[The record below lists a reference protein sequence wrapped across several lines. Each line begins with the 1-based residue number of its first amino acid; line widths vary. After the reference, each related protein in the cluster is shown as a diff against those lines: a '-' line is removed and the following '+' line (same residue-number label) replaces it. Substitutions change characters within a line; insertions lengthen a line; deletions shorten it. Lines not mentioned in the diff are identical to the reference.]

1 MRLRLAPLLA
11 LLGCAGSAPVTPL
24 QPIPHAAVAATPEVS
39 PALVPPVARV
49 EHTVIRQ
56 QGDERVDDYAWLRKR
71 KDPEVE
77 RYLRAEDAYAD
88 QVMASASAQ
97 RDALYRELVS
107 HVQETDVSAPW
118 FRGGYWYYERLE
130 QGKQYP
136 IRCRKHGS
144 LNAAEQVILNQNA
157 MAAGKPFLSI
167 SEWEVSDDGRWLAY
181 LVDDVGFRQYVL
193 HVRDLR
199 TGQDGPEAIPRV
211 RSIAWAAD
219 DRTLFYSTEDPT
231 TKRSDR
237 VFRHRRGESGPDPVV
252 LEEKDERFNLYVSRT
267 RSGEHLLATA
277 TSHTSTEIRFLPA
290 RNPATAWRLI
300 APRVADQEYSI
311 DHRGSRFYIVVNDR
325 GPNFRLVSAPISSPG
340 RAHWK
345 EELPERPA
353 VVLEGVDAFVD
364 HLVLHERQGGLRRLR
379 ILDFGRGGKPREVTF
394 PEPTYAIFEDR
405 NEDFRSRSFRFAYQS
420 LVTPKSIIDVDLRSG
435 AQTVRKRLEIPGGF
449 DPANYRSE
457 YLRARAAD
465 GTEIPISVVY
475 RLPLQPGG
483 SRPLWITG
491 YGAYGYPNEP
501 SFESNRLTMLDRG
514 FVIAIAHIRGGGEF
528 GKRWHD
534 AGRMGS
540 KPNTFTDFVAATEY
554 LQAQGYGRKER
565 TVASGGSAGGLL
577 MGAVLNIR
585 PDLYRVVL
593 SYVPFVDLMNTMS
606 DPSLPLTV
614 PEYEE
619 WGNPARPDEYRVMR
633 SYSPYD
639 NVAARAYPIM
649 LVRTSYNDSQV
660 MYWEPAKWVA
670 RLRATKTDSNP
681 LLFKVKMEPAGHGGA
696 SGRYDRLRDVAF
708 DQSFVLT
715 ELGLA
720 GS

>member
-1 MRLRLAPLLA
+1 V
-11 LLGCAGSAPVTPL
+11 VT
-24 QPIPHAAVAATPEVS
+24 TR
-39 PALVPPVARV
+39 PAPPVARV
-49 EHTVIRQ
+49 EHSVIRQ
-56 QGDERVDDYAWLRKR
+56 QGDERVDDYAWLRKK

-88 QVMASASAQ
+88 EVMAPASA
-97 RDALYRELVS
+97 RRETLYRELVS

-118 FRGGYWYYERLE
+118 FRRGYWYYERLE

-136 IRCRKHGS
+136 IRCRKRGS
-144 LNAAEQVILNQNA
+144 LDAAEEVILDQNTL
-157 MAAGKPFLSI
+157 AAGKAFLSI

-181 LVDDVGFRQYVL
+181 LVDDVGYRQYVL
-193 HVRDLR
+193 RVRDLR
-199 TGQDGPEAIPRV
+199 TGQDGPESIARV
-211 RSIAWAAD
+211 TSVAWAAD

-231 TKRSDR
+231 TKRADT
-237 VFRHRRGESGPDPVV
+237 VFRHRRGGSGPDPVV
-252 LEEKDERFNLYVSRT
+252 LEEKDERFNLLVSRT

-277 TSHTSTEIRFLPA
+277 YSHTSTEVRFLRATTPT
-290 RNPATAWRLI
+290 TAWELI
-300 APRVADQEYSI
+300 APRVADQQYAV

-325 GPNFRLVSAPISSPG
+325 GPNFRLVSAPVSSPG

-345 EELPERPA
+345 EEVPERPE
-353 VVLEGVDAFVD
+353 VVLEEADAFAD
-364 HLVLHERQGGLRRLR
+364 QLVLHERQGGLRKLR
-379 ILDFGRGGKPREVTF
+379 ILDLGRRGKPRQVTF
-394 PEPTYAIFEDR
+394 PEPTYAIFQDR
-405 NEDFRSRSFRFAYQS
+405 NEDFRSRSFRLAYQS

-449 DPANYRSE
+449 DPRNYRSE
-457 YLRARAAD
+457 YLHGRAAD
-465 GTEIPISVVY
+465 GTDIPISLVY
-475 RLPLQPGG
+475 RLPFQPDG

-491 YGAYGYPNEP
+491 YGAYGYPFEA
-501 SFESNRLTMLDRG
+501 SFDPNRLPLLDRG
-514 FVIAIAHIRGGGEF
+514 FVLAIAHIRGGGEF
-528 GKRWHD
+528 GKAWHD
-534 AGRMGS
+534 AGRMAN
-540 KPNTFTDFVAATEY
+540 KPNTFTDFVAVTEF
-554 LQAQGYGRKER
+554 LQAQGYGRRER

-577 MGAVLNIR
+577 MGAVLNTR

-593 SYVPFVDLMNTMS
+593 AYVPFVDLMNTMS
-606 DPSLPLTV
+606 DASLPLTV

-619 WGNPARPDEYRVMR
+619 WGNPDRPDEYRVMR

-660 MYWEPAKWVA
+660 PYWEPAKWVA
-670 RLRATKTDSNP
+670 RLRATKTDPNP

-708 DQSFVLT
+708 DQAFVLT